1 MANNFFGI
9 TDTGKQRQNN
19 EDVFIAEKSG
29 DGNFIIACVVDGVGG
44 YAGGEIAAEIARATI
59 LEQLQFIA
67 GDIIPLLV
75 NTFTIANQRIYDE
88 KVQNKDLEN
97 MACVLTLAVVDVLNN
112 KFYYAHVGDTRLYLL
127 RDYSLIKISKDHSFV
142 GFLED
147 SGRLTEEAAM
157 DHPKRNEIN
166 KALGFAGQ
174 ISKDPDFVET
184 GNSPFL
190 PGDILL
196 ICSDGLTDLVDKVMI
211 TDILVSSDTLP
222 QKGKKL
228 IDAANSRGGKDNVTV
243 VLVHND
249 KERKQHSA
257 TKPVAAVKAADQP
270 EVIPVPVKKQEEP
283 EVVVKTKGNGG
294 TVAVLTLLCFIFL
307 GGFIWQFKKN
317 ADQAAVP
324 KKTDTLVVRHIKN
337 AAELKLQDTINK
349 LKGHTLLLSAAD
361 FQQPIILSDTLHI
374 NKDSLYIKT
383 KGAIVF
389 KRDSTYSGPAIALAA
404 NCKYVVL
411 DSVAFDGFPTAII
424 THNDALVL
432 KNVQFNNCLMPVQVS
447 YMFPNKKYI
456 SGRSLGS
463 MFKADSVPTKAT
475 H

>member
-9 TDTGKQRQNN
+9 TDMGKQRQNN
-19 EDVFIAEKSG
+19 EDAFIAEKSG

-59 LEQLQFIA
+59 LEQLQYIA
-67 GDIIPLLV
+67 GDIVPLLV
-75 NTFTIANQRIYDE
+75 NTFTIANQRIYEE
-88 KVQNKDLEN
+88 KVQNKELEN

-196 ICSDGLTDLVDKVMI
+196 LCSDGLTDLVDKSKI
-211 TDILVSSDTLP
+211 TDILTASEDLP

-228 IDAANSRGGKDNVTV
+228 IDAANNRGGKDNVTV

-249 KERKQHSA
+249 KQRKQHSA
-257 TKPVAAVKAADQP
+257 TKPVAAVKVAEQP
-270 EVIPVPVKKQEEP
+270 EVTPAPVKKDEEP
-283 EVVVKTKGNGG
+283 EPVVKTKSNGG
-294 TVAVLTLLCFIFL
+294 TVAILTLLCFIFL

-317 ADQAAVP
+317 ADQAAIP
-324 KKTDTLVVRHIKN
+324 KKTDTLVARPMKN
-337 AAELKLQDTINK
+337 AVELKLQDTINK

-361 FQQPIILSDTLHI
+361 FQQPIVLSDTLHI

-389 KRDSTYSGPAIALAA
+389 KKDSTYKGPAIVLAA

-411 DSVAFDGFPTAII
+411 DSVAFDGFPTAIM

-432 KNVQFNNCLMPVQVS
+432 KNVQFTNCLAPVQVS
-447 YMFPNKKYI
+447 YLFPNKKYI
-456 SGRSLGS
+456 SGRLFGS
-463 MFKADSVPTKAT
+463 MFKTDSVPTKAT